1 MAGSAMRDRR
11 VSAHRRS
18 TPAKGFGAKKN
29 ISYRIVR
36 VFRFVLSVK
45 RRTKRP
51 ASKRRVTMQEA
62 YDRRE
67 KSWVLGVTALASFMM
82 AFDALV
88 ITTAFA
94 TIRSDFG
101 ASVETLQWTV
111 NGYNLS
117 FAVLLLT
124 GAALGDRFG
133 RRRMFASG
141 IALFVLASVAC
152 ALSGSVGWLI
162 AARSAQGAGAALVM
176 PLAMAILSGAFAKEE
191 RARALGIFSGV
202 TGLALITGPAIGGFI
217 TEGFGWRW
225 IFWINLPIG
234 LIAIALVLARLRES
248 FGPAA
253 ALDVPGLVLVAA
265 AALALVWGL
274 LRGNVA
280 GWTSAEAISTLV
292 AGVLFAAAF
301 VAWELRAR
309 APMVPMRLFQSRAF
323 AAGITASFLFYA
335 AMYGVLFLL
344 PQFLQT
350 ALGYGPLGA
359 GLRLLPWTA
368 TLFVTAPIAGAVV
381 NKFGERL
388 LVVCGLLMQAFGLGW
403 IAMIASPDLAYSSL
417 IGPLVLAGVGVSMAM
432 PAAQNAILSSVAVGE
447 MGKASGVF
455 NMGRFLGGMFGIAL
469 LVATFSANGATD
481 SPASFSAGFAA
492 AMLVAAALSLLGAFA
507 GLWLPARH
515 RVAAAQLPRSA

>member
-1 MAGSAMRDRR
+1 
-11 VSAHRRS
+11 
-18 TPAKGFGAKKN
+18 
-29 ISYRIVR
+29 
-36 VFRFVLSVK
+36 
-45 RRTKRP
+45 
-51 ASKRRVTMQEA
+51 MQEA
-62 YDRRE
+62 DAKGE
-67 KSWVLGVTALASFMM
+67 KNWVLGVTALASFMM
-82 AFDALV
+82 ALDAQV

-111 NGYNLS
+111 NAYNLT

-133 RRRMFASG
+133 RRLMFAAG
-141 IALFVLASVAC
+141 ILLFAMASAGC
-152 ALSGSVGWLI
+152 ALSGSAAALI
-162 AARSAQGAGAALVM
+162 AARAVQGAGAALVM
-176 PLAMAILSGAFAKEE
+176 PLAMAILSGAFPREE

-202 TGLALITGPAIGGFI
+202 TGFALIIGPAIGGLI
-217 TEGFGWRW
+217 TESLGWRW

-248 FGPAA
+248 FGPRAT
-253 ALDVPGLVLVAA
+253 LDIPGLIIVAA

-274 LRGNVA
+274 LRGNLA
-280 GWTSAEAISTLV
+280 GWSSAEVVGTLV
-292 AGVLFAAAF
+292 LGVLFALGFAAL
-301 VAWELRAR
+301 ELRAP

-323 AAGITASFLFYA
+323 SAGIAASLLFYA

-381 NKFGERL
+381 NKVGERP
-388 LVVCGLLMQAFGLGW
+388 LVVIGLLMQALGLGW
-403 IAMIASPDLAYSSL
+403 IAAIAAPGMAYASL
-417 IGPLVLAGVGVSMAM
+417 VAPLLLAGIGVSMAM
-432 PAAQNAILSSVAVGE
+432 PAAQNAVLSSVAVTE

-455 NMGRFLGGMFGIAL
+455 NMGRFLGGMFGIAA
-469 LVATFSANGATD
+469 LVAVFSAHGSVD
-481 SPASFSAGFAA
+481 SPTRFSAGFAA
-492 AMLVAAALSLLGAFA
+492 AIMVAATLSLLGAVA
-507 GLWLPARH
+507 GLWLPGRRPMAL
-515 RVAAAQLPRSA
+515 AQASPSA

>member
-1 MAGSAMRDRR
+1 
-11 VSAHRRS
+11 
-18 TPAKGFGAKKN
+18 
-29 ISYRIVR
+29 
-36 VFRFVLSVK
+36 
-45 RRTKRP
+45 
-51 ASKRRVTMQEA
+51 MQES
-62 YDRRE
+62 DVRGGTN
-67 KSWVLGVTALASFMM
+67 WTLGVTALASFMM
-82 AFDALV
+82 ALDAQV

-94 TIRSDFG
+94 TIRGEFG
-101 ASVETLQWTV
+101 ASIETLQWTV
-111 NGYNLS
+111 NAYNLS

-133 RRRMFASG
+133 RRRMLAAG
-141 IALFVLASVAC
+141 IALFALASAAC
-152 ALSGSVGWLI
+152 ALSGSIGWLI
-162 AARSAQGAGAALVM
+162 AARSVQGAGAALVM
-176 PLAMAILSGAFAKEE
+176 PLAMAILSGAFTKDE

-202 TGLALITGPAIGGFI
+202 TGLALIIGPAVGGFI
-217 TEGFGWRW
+217 TESLGWRW

-234 LIAIALVLARLRES
+234 MITTVLVLTRLRES
-248 FGPAA
+248 VGPAA
-253 ALDVPGLVLVAA
+253 ALDIPGLALVAA

-274 LRGNVA
+274 LRGNVT
-280 GWTSAEAISTLV
+280 GWTSAEAIGTLG
-292 AGVLFAAAF
+292 AGVLFALAF

-323 AAGITASFLFYA
+323 AAGITASFVFYA

-381 NKFGERL
+381 HKFGERP
-388 LVVCGLLMQAFGLGW
+388 LVAIGLSMQAIGLGW
-403 IAMIASPDLAYSSL
+403 IAIIASPDIAYSSL

-432 PAAQNAILSSVAVGE
+432 PAAQNAILSSVVVPE

-481 SPASFSAGFAA
+481 SPANFSAGFAA
-492 AMLVAAALSLLGAFA
+492 AMTAAAALSLLGALA
-507 GLWLPARH
+507 GAWLPARH
-515 RVAAAQLPRSA
+515 RVAAAQVARSA